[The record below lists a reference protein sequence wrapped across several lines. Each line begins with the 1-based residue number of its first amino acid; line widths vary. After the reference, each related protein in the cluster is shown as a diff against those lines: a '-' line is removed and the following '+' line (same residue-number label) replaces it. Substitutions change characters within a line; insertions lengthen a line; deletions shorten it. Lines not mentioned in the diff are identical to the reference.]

1 MSGASAASSRLL
13 AGVIRD
19 GVRGACG
26 DFPGVI
32 RDGVRGARG
41 DFREIC

>member
-32 RDGVRGARG
+32 RGARG